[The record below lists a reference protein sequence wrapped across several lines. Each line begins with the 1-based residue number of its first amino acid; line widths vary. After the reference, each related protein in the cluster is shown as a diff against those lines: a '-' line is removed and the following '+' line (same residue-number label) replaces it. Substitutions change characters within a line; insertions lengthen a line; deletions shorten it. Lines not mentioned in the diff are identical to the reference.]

1 MIAHYLKAALR
12 NLLKYKVHSFI
23 SVICLSVGITC
34 FSLMNYFIDAVSN
47 GGEDLPNYEHR
58 INLIL
63 STEQT
68 AADVYWYKDDI
79 TYLESQSIAGMDTI
93 VASSFAENAEI
104 TVIDK
109 DQQELPYL
117 IKYKCASPTFF
128 IYNNIRLSTDNL
140 RLKAPDEVIISQ
152 KFAQKVFGKEDPTG
166 MIIHLVT
173 ENKYLSNQ
181 IKDYKIIGV
190 AMDDKVQTGQTVD
203 CYFTLSMNP
212 YLPLSVG
219 SYLTGKTTLENLH
232 KQLEKITWKRKD
244 MTIHAEPYLNAER
257 DNKVQKTIATLLG
270 RFIASLILLSG
281 LINFLKFVI
290 QMFYNRQR
298 ELALRKCLGSDI
310 KGLFSLLFAEIFWMM
325 SVSFFLSLVVTEIIV
340 SLAYAYIPK
349 EDMISLPLMEIYSSQ
364 FCIYLILLLI
374 SFAIIIYPIYQ
385 LRKLTIINYIIQR
398 QKRHVFRNIMIGIQ
412 LTISIFFVGG
422 VYGMTLSFD
431 EILGKMYSP
440 LSLDEEKQIIS
451 LSVNSIR
458 MQQNMDAIL
467 SDINS
472 MPGIVDQ
479 TSISQVFDMSSFTY
493 MSYDKD
499 GRSVGMVTMIQGS
512 PHYFDFFHI
521 PMEGKMVDPNAQ
533 NIVYVSK
540 QFKEQLQKD
549 SIEGSVK
556 LSGRDYQIAGTFEA
570 LNKEGAQRDV
580 SGSVLLVSPQAS
592 TYYFKVSD
600 SSDAV
605 EMVKKITDICRRY
618 VPHTLPLD
626 IRNTSDS
633 KQTVIGTIEMIRNVS
648 MLLALISLLLV
659 VLSIYSAISMD
670 TTNRQKEV
678 AIRKINGATPKIIAL
693 LFGKAYL
700 IIYLSTFIV
709 IYPLLRLIMIKIT
722 EKALIECVYRWDWGI
737 QLFIAMAFLLF
748 LITAYKIYEIMH
760 INPASILKK
769 E

>member
-1 MIAHYLKAALR
+1 MIAHYLKIALR

-23 SVICLSVGITC
+23 SVICLAVGITC
-34 FSLMNYFIDAVSN
+34 FSLMNYFIDAISS

-58 INLIL
+58 IRLVL
-63 STEQT
+63 SSEET
-68 AADVYWYKDDI
+68 AADIYCYKDDI
-79 TYLESQSIAGMDTI
+79 TYLEGQSIVGMDTI
-93 VASSFAENAEI
+93 VASSFDMNAEV

-117 IKYKCASPTFF
+117 IKYKCVSPTFF
-128 IYNNIRLSTDNL
+128 AYNGIQLSTGNL

-152 KFAQKVFGKEDPTG
+152 AFAEKVFGKEDPTG
-166 MIIHLVT
+166 MIVHLVT
-173 ENKYLSNQ
+173 DNQHLPNQ

-190 AMDDKVQTGQTVD
+190 TIDDKAQTGQTVD

-219 SYLTGKTTLENLH
+219 SYLTGQTTLENLR
-232 KQLEKITWKRKD
+232 KQLENITWKRKE
-244 MTIHAEPYLNAER
+244 MTIRAGAYLNAES
-257 DNKVQKTIATLLG
+257 DKKVQKSIASLLA
-270 RFIASLILLSG
+270 RFISSLILLSG
-281 LINFLKFVI
+281 LINFLKFII

-298 ELALRKCLGSDI
+298 ELALRKCLGSDT

-325 SVSFFLSLVVTEIIV
+325 SAAFLLSLLATEIIV

-349 EDMISLPLMEIYSSQ
+349 EDMILLPLMELYNSQ
-364 FCIYLILLLI
+364 FCIYLLLLLVSLSI
-374 SFAIIIYPIYQ
+374 SIYPIYQ

-412 LTISIFFVGG
+412 LSISIFFVGG

-431 EILGKMYSP
+431 EILGKMYNP
-440 LSLDEEKQIIS
+440 LSPDEEKQIIS

-472 MPGIVDQ
+472 MPSIVDQ
-479 TSISQVFDMSSFTY
+479 TSISQVFDMGSFTY

-521 PMEGKMVDPNAQ
+521 PMEGKKVDPNAQ
-533 NIVYVSK
+533 DMVYVSK
-540 QFKEQLQKD
+540 QFREQLQKD

-556 LSGRDYQIAGTFEA
+556 LSGRDYQIAGTFQA
-570 LNKEGAQRDV
+570 LNKEGTQRDV

-600 SSDAV
+600 SSDAM
-605 EMVKKITDICRRY
+605 EMVKKITGICRRY
-618 VPHTLPLD
+618 VPDTLPLD
-626 IRNTSDS
+626 IRNTNDS

-678 AIRKINGATPKIIAL
+678 AIRKINGATPQIIAL
-693 LFGKAYL
+693 LFGKTYL

-722 EKALIECVYRWDWGI
+722 DKAMIECVYQWGWGI
-737 QLFIAMAFLLF
+737 QLFTAMAFLIF